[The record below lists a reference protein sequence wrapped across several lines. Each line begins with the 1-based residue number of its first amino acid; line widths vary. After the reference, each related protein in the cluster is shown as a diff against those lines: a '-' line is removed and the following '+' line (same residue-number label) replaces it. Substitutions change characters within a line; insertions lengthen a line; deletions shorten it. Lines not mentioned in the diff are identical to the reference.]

1 MPDNVQKKLAAI
13 MFTHL
18 VEYDQYLKK
27 DESLALKVLNEHKE
41 LIHANINSFNG
52 NIIKHLDNMTFIEF
66 YSATDAVNCAIAIHL
81 NLKKENSTN
90 PATYQMN
97 LKIGIHMGEVYEKD
111 NDLFGEGVNLAARV
125 QAVAKPG
132 GTVTTQAIYNSI
144 RSEENILVRDM
155 GRVHL
160 KNIKEPERVF
170 KVYNSRDEYD
180 KETES
185 ELTGKL
191 IRKDIDLV
199 DRKKEIKQELSIGI
213 TYLKNLGSSD
223 DEFFCYGITQD
234 LIVEITKINKI
245 KVPQISEIVTLKD
258 VSLTI
263 PQLGEKLGVDFIVN
277 GNIMKMGDNFRL
289 SLECHDIKQDE
300 ALWMESWDGTNDI
313 LQDIKGKATHKIL
326 SSLNVDVPEYLE
338 KKVKR
343 ERSVS
348 PESYEYFI
356 KGKYLSS
363 TAKSKIDIEIV
374 QDLYKKAIEIDPD
387 YIEPRYHYAF
397 ELVRLSELDQAMTA
411 LNEAMIIA
419 KKNKD
424 NSGIAGINTIY
435 GHIYKNKGRYEE
447 ALQSYEVALE
457 IRVKEK
463 KLQDEAKV
471 LNGLAQCYNLL
482 NNNDKAFEYYNR
494 SIEIKRRIDDKQGV
508 ANSLSNLS
516 ISYRRVGDYS
526 KAINYSKEAI
536 EYFNDID
543 NPASRYRNLMQLGQY
558 QIIVGYLE
566 EGKENLR
573 KSLDFMLTAHDYK
586 SVGMIYRYLGLV
598 EINNQNWKNAQKYFI
613 KALNYHQQSQHRAAF
628 EFTTLF
634 LGLSYFYDDNFE
646 QAEKFIKKAVEI
658 TSRRTN
664 VPSRKTDVTFYG
676 NTAVASHLM
685 LKSKLEKC
693 TEKELDLF
701 IEKLERDRRVI
712 FEESG
717 DEGWIK
723 REYWYISKSYLSL
736 GCHEKFNKYK
746 KMAYEHLIL
755 QSKLIEDEKIRNDYI
770 SLPLLHRLL
779 QENTLMT
786 PNIKDDADKKV
797 DSNSSN
803 EELSI
808 FLFCPECGF
817 NNENKFKFCPS
828 CGSSLK
834 S

>member
-1 MPDNVQKKLAAI
+1 MADNVQKKLAAI
-13 MFTHL
+13 MFIQL
-18 VEYDQYLKK
+18 VEYDDYLKK
-27 DESLALKVLNEHKE
+27 DESLALKILNGHKQILEHR
-41 LIHANINSFNG
+41 IGAFNG
-52 NIIKHLDNMTFIEF
+52 RIIKYLDNMTFVEF
-66 YSATDAVNCAIAIHL
+66 YSATDAVNCATKIHL
-81 NLKKENSTN
+81 NLEKENSVN
-90 PATYQMN
+90 PSTYQMHV
-97 LKIGIHMGEVYEKD
+97 KIGIHMGEVYEKND
-111 NDLFGEGVNLAARV
+111 DLFGEGVNLAARV
-125 QAVAKPG
+125 QGVAKPG

-170 KVYNSRDEYD
+170 KIYKSKDEYD

-191 IRKDIDLV
+191 IKKNIDLV
-199 DRKKEIKQELSIGI
+199 DRKKTIKKEFSVGI
-213 TYLKNLGSSD
+213 TYLKNLGSPD

-234 LIVEITKINKI
+234 LIVELTKINKI
-245 KVPQISEIVTLKD
+245 KVPQIAEIVSLKD
-258 VSLTI
+258 ESLSI
-263 PQLGEKLGVDFIVN
+263 LEFGERLNVEFIVT
-277 GNIMKMGDNFRL
+277 GNIMKMGDNFRIT
-289 SLECHDIKQDE
+289 LEFYDINEGDPI
-300 ALWMESWDGTNDI
+300 WIESWDGTNDI
-313 LQDIKGKATHKIL
+313 LQEIKGKAAYKL
-326 SSLNVDVPEYLE
+326 LDSLNVDIPEYLE
-338 KKVKR
+338 KNVKI
-343 ERSVS
+343 ERAVS

-363 TAKSKIDIEIV
+363 TAKSKVDIEIV
-374 QDLYKKAIEIDPD
+374 QDLYKKAISIDSD

-397 ELVRLSELDQAMTA
+397 ELVRLSQLDQAITV
-411 LNEAMIIA
+411 LNEAKIVA
-419 KKNKD
+419 QKNKD
-424 NSGIAGINTIY
+424 QSGIAGINTMY
-435 GHIYKNKGRYEE
+435 GIIYKNKGRYEE
-447 ALQSYEVALE
+447 AIEAYEIALE

-536 EYFNDID
+536 QYFDNLD

-558 QIIVGYLE
+558 QVIVGYLDD
-566 EGKENLR
+566 GKNNLNE
-573 KSLDFMLTAHDYK
+573 SLDFMLTVHDYK
-586 SVGMIYRYLGLV
+586 SVGMIYRYLGLI
-598 EINNQNWKNAQKYFI
+598 EINNENWKDAQKYFI

-634 LGLSYFYDDNFE
+634 LGLSYFYDDDFK
-646 QAEKFIKKAVEI
+646 QAEKFIDKAVEI

-676 NTAVASHLM
+676 NTAMAAHLM
-685 LKSKLEKC
+685 LKSKLGKC
-693 TEKELDLF
+693 TERELDAF
-701 IEKLERDRRVI
+701 IEKLEKDRQVI
-712 FEESG
+712 FQESG

-723 REYWYISKSYLSL
+723 REYWYVSKSYFNL
-736 GCHEKFNKYK
+736 GVIAKFDKYK

-755 QSKLIEDEKIRNDYI
+755 QSKLIEDEKVRNDYVN
-770 SLPLLHRLL
+770 LPLLHRLL
-779 QENTLMT
+779 QENNNSAKLEKSAKETSVD
-786 PNIKDDADKKV
+786 NSDDT
-797 DSNSSN
+797 SI
-803 EELSI
+803 SI

-817 NNENKFKFCPS
+817 KNDNKFKFCPS
-828 CGSSLK
+828 CGGSLQP
-834 S
+834 